1 MERAIDNVKQRGG
14 ERTVGKADWRS
25 GGKRLLQLQA
35 AHVPEPL
42 SDLLPD
48 ALEGSQSWEGD

>member
-1 MERAIDNVKQRGG
+1 MDNVKQRGG